1 MMQLNALPD
10 GTHQGRNAVMSPLH
24 SSGAICEAAGGLSR
38 IWRLADPVTVTASLV
53 VAYPKP

>member
-24 SSGAICEAAGGLSR
+24 SSGAICEAVGGLS
-38 IWRLADPVTVTASLV
+38 
-53 VAYPKP
+53 AYLETGRSCHCLREPCGCLP